1 MGLAGFGGRGAAA
14 ADGQEEAPSLPYP
27 PRLEPK
33 VQVPQAQSPRRFLIG
48 SWILYTD
55 FIAFLYNSRLSE
67 SEGTLENISSTP
79 AAQRRVGAQ
88 RVTWSHGQVGSEL
101 GDHSTPS
108 WLWAA
113 PRHSPGLACRESA
126 CWALWSVTVQPGLRG
141 WKSPMQASQGR
152 CGLLPA
158 PLDARRGCCDE
169 VTRDSGRHRVDLQ
182 WTELPVSAGLWV
194 SETVLQCQDRLR
206 HYHFFPFLHRT
217 LFSDSEQVFYLFL
230 LSPLKNSRQTGA
242 TDCTHR
248 AHCRSSGKPG
258 QRTG

>member
-113 PRHSPGLACRESA
+113 PRHSPGLACRECLLGTVVCHSA
-126 CWALWSVTVQPGLRG
+126 ARAPGVEE
-141 WKSPMQASQGR
+141 P
-152 CGLLPA
+152 
-158 PLDARRGCCDE
+158 
-169 VTRDSGRHRVDLQ
+169 H
-182 WTELPVSAGLWV
+182 AGLAGKVWAAACPAGR
-194 SETVLQCQDRLR
+194 QARL
-206 HYHFFPFLHRT
+206 L
-217 LFSDSEQVFYLFL
+217 
-230 LSPLKNSRQTGA
+230 
-242 TDCTHR
+242 
-248 AHCRSSGKPG
+248 
-258 QRTG
+258 